1 MSFHFVKLRKIW
13 YIVSLAVIV
22 PGLISLM
29 LQGLNLGIDFT
40 GGSLVEVRFKE
51 PTSIEQVRQ
60 VVTGQELGSAKGIQK
75 SGETDF
81 IIRTKELTEEQ
92 SASLISSL
100 RQDAGDLDLLRND
113 RVGPVISGELVRDAL
128 LALVIAAG
136 LILVYTSI
144 RFEFKQGIAAIVAII
159 HDVLVVLGMFSL
171 LQIEVNSA
179 FVAAMLTIIGY
190 SINDTIII
198 FDRVR
203 ENLRLAQR
211 KEAIEELVNRSLWQ
225 TLVRS
230 INTVLTV
237 VFVLVAL
244 FLLGGSTIQNFV
256 LAMLIGVI
264 SGAYSSIF
272 VASPVWVEMRLR
284 ERKGGRQAAKA

>member
-51 PTSIEQVRQ
+51 PTSIKQVRQ

-100 RQDAGDLDLLRND
+100 RQDAGDLDLLRNV

-136 LILVYTSI
+136 LILVYISI
-144 RFEFKQGIAAIVAII
+144 RFELKQGIAAIVAII

-272 VASPVWVEMRLR
+272 VASPVWIEMRLR